1 VGQEQANLFAC
12 EVEENGGACSE
23 PQMAASYA
31 SRWLARGGGS
41 RREARPTPPAGT
53 RAVRV
58 GQEQANLFACEVE
71 ENGGACSEPQ
81 MAAIFFNYFF
91 NKTSLFI
98 SKI

>member
-81 MAAIFFNYFF
+81 MAAFF
-91 NKTSLFI
+91 
-98 SKI
+98 